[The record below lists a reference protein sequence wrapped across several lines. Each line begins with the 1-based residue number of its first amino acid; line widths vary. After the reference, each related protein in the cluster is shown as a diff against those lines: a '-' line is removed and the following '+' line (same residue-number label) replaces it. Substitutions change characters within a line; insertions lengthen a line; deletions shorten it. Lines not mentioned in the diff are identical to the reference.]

1 MPNGATEIGVIG
13 WATCFRHV
21 RREIAL
27 YLLSLGARSTI
38 LSAIALDRA
47 NLLRE
52 LIGRD
57 PGLLR
62 MQMGLLRM
70 QIMSRFEYHRTPLHF
85 AVLKN
90 RPAMVKLLLD
100 LGADAL
106 AKDSRGYTALNL
118 VTERTNEAIVASL
131 LAAGADPR
139 ERNVNR
145 FEHVCV
151 APRSFLVRLRPV
163 LDA

>member
-27 YLLSLGARSTI
+27 YLLSRGTRSTI

-47 NLLRE
+47 NLLPE

-57 PGLLR
+57 P
-62 MQMGLLRM
+62 GLLRM

-90 RPAMVKLLLD
+90 RPEMGRPLLD

-106 AKDSRGYTALNL
+106 AKDSRGYTALNF

-131 LAAGADPR
+131 IAAGVDPR
-139 ERNVNR
+139 
-145 FEHVCV
+145 
-151 APRSFLVRLRPV
+151 
-163 LDA
+163 